1 LRNKTLYIYT
11 ENLNFFY
18 RLNKELKQLG
28 IKFTIL
34 NTTAKIPDNLS
45 LILTTLS
52 EISNIKNSYNDLK
65 FLPYSEKTS
74 FKKYILKVLSAYRIG
89 YKESYSHLIFSIDP
103 GSKYIGIII
112 FLDDFYLM
120 SQTLYEKR
128 KFIEIIKNYV
138 NCFQNENSNA
148 LELTFKF
155 GSGVLS
161 ITIDLIK
168 EVYNIFKNRKNVKV
182 FLIDESKS
190 SKLKLQLRNKGI
202 SKHEISALILALR
215 HGVEVNESNYFNT
228 LKQIKCTNS
237 NIINNFEND
246 FKKNRELSIEL
257 KDIIKKILNSEL
269 SLSSSSSLV
278 RKAKK
283 VINF

>member
-1 LRNKTLYIYT
+1 MRNKTLYIYT

-18 RLNKELKQLG
+18 RLNKELKHLG

-34 NTTAKIPDNLS
+34 NTRTKFPDISS
-45 LILTTLS
+45 LILTTLG
-52 EISNIKNSYNDLK
+52 EISDIKNSYKNLK
-65 FLPYSEKTS
+65 FLPYSEKIS
-74 FKKYILKVLSAYRIG
+74 FKNYILKVLAAYRIG

-103 GSKYIGIII
+103 GSKYVGIIV

-128 KFIEIIKNYV
+128 EFVEVIKNYV
-138 NCFQNENSNA
+138 NCFQNENSNV

-161 ITIDLIK
+161 ITIELIK
-168 EVYNIFKNRKNVKV
+168 EIYSVFKNRKNMKV

-190 SKLKLQLRNKGI
+190 SKLKLQLKNKRI

-215 HGVEVNESNYFNT
+215 HGVEVNESNYFNI
-228 LKQIKCTNS
+228 LKQFKLQNSDIKFNS
-237 NIINNFEND
+237 ENNFKKIRD
-246 FKKNRELSIEL
+246 FPLDLKN
-257 KDIIKKILNSEL
+257 IIKKILDNEIPLNL
-269 SLSSSSSLV
+269 SYESI
-278 RKAKK
+278 R
-283 VINF
+283 